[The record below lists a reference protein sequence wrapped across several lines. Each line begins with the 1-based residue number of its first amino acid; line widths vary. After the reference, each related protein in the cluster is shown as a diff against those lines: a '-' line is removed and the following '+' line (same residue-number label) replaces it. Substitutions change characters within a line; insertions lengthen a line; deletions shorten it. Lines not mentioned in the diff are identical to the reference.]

1 MGRVKFDMSGWEGL
15 EKTLKNDK
23 YFTRVG
29 ILGSEASKQHENTK
43 KTNAE
48 IGAIHELG
56 LVAGI
61 PQRSFL
67 KMPLETK
74 LYDKI
79 KAEKDN
85 FYLALK
91 NGKMYKW
98 FEAVGFWCVD
108 IIKEAF
114 ESSGF
119 GSWQPNA
126 ISTLKRKFPETKPL
140 INTRQLK
147 RSISSMVVE
156 K

>member
-1 MGRVKFDMSGWEGL
+1 MGRVKFDMSGWKGL
-15 EKTLKNDK
+15 EKTLKDNK

-79 KAEKDN
+79 KSEKEN
-85 FYLALK
+85 YYLALQNNTMK
-91 NGKMYKW
+91 KW
-98 FEAVGFWCVD
+98 FEAVGFWCEE
-108 IIKEAF
+108 IIHNAF

-119 GSWQPNA
+119 GSWKPNA
-126 ISTLKRKFPETKPL
+126 ISTLKAKFPETKPL
-140 INTRQLK
+140 INTRRL
-147 RSISSMVVE
+147 RDSISSVVIE

>member
-1 MGRVKFDMSGWEGL
+1 MGRVKFDMSGWKGL

-29 ILGSEASKQHENTK
+29 ILGSEASKQHAKSK

-79 KAEKDN
+79 SAEKDK
-85 FYLALK
+85 FYEALK
-91 NGKMYKW
+91 NGKIKKW
-98 FEAVGFWCVD
+98 FEAVGFWCEE
-108 IIKEAF
+108 IIHNAF

-119 GSWQPNA
+119 GFWEANA
-126 ISTLKRKFPETKPL
+126 ESTLKRKAPETKPL
-140 INTRQLK
+140 IDTRQL
-147 RSISSMVVE
+147 RDSITSAVVE

>member
-1 MGRVKFDMSGWEGL
+1 MSGWKGL

-29 ILGSEASKQHENTK
+29 ILGSEASKQHDGTK

-67 KMPLETK
+67 KMPLELK
-74 LYDKI
+74 LFEKI
-79 KAEKDN
+79 KSEKDN
-85 FYLALK
+85 FYAALK
-91 NGKMYKW
+91 SGKIVNW
-98 FEAVGFWCVD
+98 FAAVGWWCEE
-108 IIKEAF
+108 IIHNAF

-119 GSWQPNA
+119 GSWEANA
-126 ISTLKRKFPETKPL
+126 ESTLKRKAPETKPL
-140 INTRQLK
+140 IHTRQLK
-147 RSISSMVVE
+147 NSISSVVIE